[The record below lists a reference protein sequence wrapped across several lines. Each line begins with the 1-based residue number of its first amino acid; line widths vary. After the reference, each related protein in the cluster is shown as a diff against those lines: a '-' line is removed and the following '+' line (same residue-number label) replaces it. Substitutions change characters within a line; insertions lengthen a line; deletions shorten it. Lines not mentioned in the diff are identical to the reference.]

1 MRRDAHRA
9 VEHDDALERVAERKD
24 AVRLVVLLLLAYKDE
39 AHLSVVNHILYLL
52 LGCCSI
58 ERDRYKL
65 HAIGTEVGNEILKTV
80 LREHSYLVVGLRT
93 EIEKGVARLLHQLRE
108 AVVTDLLPY

>member
-1 MRRDAHRA
+1 MS
-9 VEHDDALERVAERKD
+9 
-24 AVRLVVLLLLAYKDE
+24 LVVLLLLAYKDE

-52 LGCCSI
+52 LGSRSI
-58 ERDRYKL
+58 ERNGYEF
-65 HAIGTEVGNEILKTV
+65 HAVSAKVGNEILKTV